1 MDLQA
6 RPYRYFVMIVEKG
19 SFSAAARSMHVSQPA
34 LSAQIRELE
43 RLLGFSLFDRTSR
56 RVELTGQGLRFLDYA
71 RRIILETEF
80 INRAAQDIRA
90 NPLRIGAA
98 HFTALIPQ
106 RVRLIEDFA
115 RSHPQVSL
123 SVLGRQHFQLFEDL
137 HSRKLDVAITLE
149 PQIEGEA
156 SAVEESGLRDG
167 IERVSLGSKS
177 LSLFVPAEHPWAEMS
192 EVPHEALRDQ
202 EVCAI
207 SRAHGVFLA
216 ETVARLL
223 STAGTKYVTVPEGDA
238 VAAVRYAALRRLPV
252 VNLGWFPVPVDLT
265 DGTFVTRP
273 VSGWDLTI
281 ELVMMR
287 SRDGQHPAL
296 NLFWESGLNPEFNP
310 TLAVQNQ
317 VTLAT

>member
-19 SFSAAARSMHVSQPA
+19 SFSAAARAMHVSQPA

-71 RRIILETEF
+71 RRNILETEF

-98 HFTALIPQ
+98 HFTALIPL
-106 RVRLIEDFA
+106 RLRLIEDFG
-115 RSHPQVSL
+115 RSHPEVSL
-123 SVLGRQHFQLFEDL
+123 SVLGRQHIQLFEDL

-149 PQIEGEA
+149 PQIEGDA

-167 IERVSLGSKS
+167 IERISLGSKS

-202 EVCAI
+202 EVCSI

-223 STAGTKYVTVPEGDA
+223 NTAGTKYVTVPEGDA
-238 VAAVRYAALRRLPV
+238 VAAVRYGAMRRIPV
-252 VNLGWFPVPVDLT
+252 VDLGWFPVPPDLT
-265 DGTFVTRP
+265 DGPFVSRP

-296 NLFWESGLNPEFNP
+296 NLFWQSGLNPEFNQ
-310 TLAVQNQ
+310 TMAVQDEDA
-317 VTLAT
+317 LAT

>member
-19 SFSAAARSMHVSQPA
+19 SFSAAARAMHVSQPA

-98 HFTALIPQ
+98 HFTALIPL
-106 RVRLIEDFA
+106 RLRLIEDFG
-115 RSHPQVSL
+115 RSHPEVSL
-123 SVLGRQHFQLFEDL
+123 SVLGRQHIQLFEDL

-149 PQIEGEA
+149 PQIDGEA

-167 IERVSLGSKS
+167 IERISLGSKS
-177 LSLFVPAEHPWAEMS
+177 LSLLVPAEHPWAEMS
-192 EVPHEALRDQ
+192 AVPHEALRDQ

-238 VAAVRYAALRRLPV
+238 VAAMRYGAMRGFPV
-252 VNLGWFPVPVDLT
+252 VDLGWFPVPPDLT
-265 DGTFVTRP
+265 DGRFVTRP

-287 SRDGQHPAL
+287 SRDSQHPAL
-296 NLFWESGLNPEFNP
+296 DLFWQSGLNP
-310 TLAVQNQ
+310 
-317 VTLAT
+317 